1 MMNQTEQHWQLFAT
15 ISGIYIK
22 SRRIAEDRLKPL
34 GVTWPQ
40 FGALF
45 HLTQQDKITQAQL
58 AERLESDANTAMV
71 LCNSLE
77 RKGWITRN
85 RDPADKRVN
94 LIFLTSEGREVFQQ
108 AYPLM
113 LEGYTTFV
121 EAISNEDINLLLP
134 LLGELYS
141 KINEKYREIRQ

>member
-1 MMNQTEQHWQLFAT
+1 MNQTEKHWQLFAT

-22 SRRIAEDRLKPL
+22 SRRIAEDSLKPL

-45 HLTQQDKITQAQL
+45 NLNQQDNITQAQL

-85 RDPADKRVN
+85 RDPTDKRVN
-94 LIFLTSEGREVFQQ
+94 LISITSEGRTIFQR

-113 LEGYTTFV
+113 LDGYTTFV
-121 EAISNEDINLLLP
+121 EAISDEDISLLMP
-134 LLGELYS
+134 ILGKLYS
-141 KINEKYREIRQ
+141 KINEKYREFKQ